1 MITLNRNKRKIYVC
15 NKVQN
20 LESKDIKK
28 YSEPITLYEN
38 YAVTNTEA
46 DLESFGMDAYMY
58 LRIHTDISHELY
70 YHLGDRVYVDIVPPE
85 VHDELCKTADYE
97 VYKDPV
103 KSLNSI
109 TILLKRRSGR

>member
-20 LESKDIKK
+20 GDLKTYE
-28 YSEPITLYEN
+28 EPIELYEN

-46 DLESFGMDAYMY
+46 DLQSFGMDAYMY
-58 LRIHTDISHELY
+58 LRIHANISHKDY
-70 YHLGDRVYVDIVPPE
+70 YHLGDRVYVNVKPPE
-85 VHDELCKTADYE
+85 EHDNLCKDADYE

-103 KSLNSI
+103 ASLNSI

>member
-20 LESKDIKK
+20 GDLKTFN
-28 YSEPITLYEN
+28 EPIELYEN
-38 YAVTNTEA
+38 YSVTNTEA

-58 LRIHTDISHELY
+58 LRIMTNKSHKNY
-70 YHLGDRVYVDIVPPE
+70 YHLGDRVYINVTPPE
-85 VHDELCKTADYE
+85 THDNLCKDADYE

-103 KSLNSI
+103 LSLNSL
-109 TILLKRRSGR
+109 TVLLKRRSGK